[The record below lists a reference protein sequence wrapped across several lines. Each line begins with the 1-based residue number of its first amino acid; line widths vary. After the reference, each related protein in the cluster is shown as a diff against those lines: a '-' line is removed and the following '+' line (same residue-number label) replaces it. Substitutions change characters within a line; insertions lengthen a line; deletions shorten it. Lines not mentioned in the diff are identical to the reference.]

1 MLNKNMKTLIIIIST
16 LFLISC
22 TTALNTNQNTSDTDL
37 DKQSSVNKSNENNK
51 FENLQ
56 LLKAKESQLNTIYST
71 SLPSIVHIKVRQT
84 VPGFFQNQERTGE
97 GSGFI
102 WDTEGN
108 IVTNYHVVA
117 SASIVDVEFAD
128 GSQYPASVI
137 GLDPNS
143 DLAIIKVNPNG
154 KILTALNLGDSTNVK
169 VGNHTI
175 VIGSPFGQEFSMSS
189 GIVSAI
195 KRTVPSQNAMFSI
208 PNVIQTDAAINPG
221 NSGGPLMD
229 IEGNVIGIN
238 SQIISRSGGNQGI
251 GFAIPI
257 NSVKKIIPT
266 LIKGEKFEYPYIGIT
281 GMDLNTNLKKALEID
296 SEIKGVMIVDVVKG
310 SPADLGGLLGYTGT
324 VSDNDNSYPS
334 GGDILTAINSIPIK
348 SMSDLLTLLFSDYSP
363 GDSVTFTI
371 LRDSS
376 SFDLDITLI
385 SRPQ

>member
-1 MLNKNMKTLIIIIST
+1 MKTLIIIIST

-22 TTALNTNQNTSDTDL
+22 TTALNTNQNTSGTGL
-37 DKQSSVNKSNENNK
+37 DKQSSVNKSEENNK
-51 FENLQ
+51 FENLK
-56 LLKAKESQLNTIYST
+56 LLKAKEFQLNTIYST

-84 VPGFFQNQERTGE
+84 VPGFFQNQERTGQ

-128 GSQYPASVI
+128 GSQYSASVI

-154 KILTALNLGDSTNVK
+154 KILTPLNLGDSTNVK

-175 VIGSPFGQEFSMSS
+175 VIGSPFGQEFSMST

-229 IEGNVIGIN
+229 IDGNVIGIN

-334 GGDILTAINSIPIK
+334 GGDILTAINTIPIK

>member
-1 MLNKNMKTLIIIIST
+1 MKTLIIIIST

-22 TTALNTNQNTSDTDL
+22 TTALNTNQNTSGTGL
-37 DKQSSVNKSNENNK
+37 DKQSSVNKSEENNK
-51 FENLQ
+51 FENLK
-56 LLKAKESQLNTIYST
+56 LLKAKEFQLNTIYST

-84 VPGFFQNQERTGE
+84 VPGFFQNQERTGQ

-128 GSQYPASVI
+128 GSQYSASVI

-143 DLAIIKVNPNG
+143 DLAIIKVNPKG
-154 KILTALNLGDSTNVK
+154 KILTPLNLGDSTNVK

-195 KRTVPSQNAMFSI
+195 KRTVPSQNARFSI

-221 NSGGPLMD
+221 NSGGPLLD

-266 LIKGEKFEYPYIGIT
+266 LIKGERFEYPYIGIT

-334 GGDILTAINSIPIK
+334 GGDILTAINTIPIK

>member
-1 MLNKNMKTLIIIIST
+1 MKTLIAIIST
-16 LFLISC
+16 LLLIACSTGLNSNQDASSENIANQFL
-22 TTALNTNQNTSDTDL
+22 
-37 DKQSSVNKSNENNK
+37 VNNSEATIK
-51 FENLQ
+51 FDNLQ

-102 WDTEGN
+102 WDTEGH

-128 GSQYPASVI
+128 GDQYPASVI

-143 DLAIIKVNPNG
+143 DLAILKVNSNG
-154 KILTALNLGDSTNVK
+154 KILTPLNLGDSTNVK

-229 IEGNVIGIN
+229 IDGNVIGIN

-266 LIKGEKFEYPYIGIT
+266 LIRGEKFEYPYIGIT
-281 GMDLNTNLKKALEID
+281 GMDLNSNLKNALEID
-296 SEIKGVMIVDVVKG
+296 LNVNGVMVVDVVKG
-310 SPADLGGLLGYTGT
+310 SPADLGGLSGYTGT
-324 VSDNDNSYPS
+324 VSDNNNSYPS
-334 GGDILTAINSIPIK
+334 GGDILTAINTIPIK
-348 SMSDLLTLLFSDYSP
+348 SMGDLLTILFSDHSP
-363 GDSVTFTI
+363 GDSITFTI
-371 LRDSS
+371 LRDSNS
-376 SFDLDITLI
+376 LELDITLI
-385 SRPQ
+385 ARPQ

>member
-1 MLNKNMKTLIIIIST
+1 MLNKNMKTIIIIIST

-22 TTALNTNQNTSDTDL
+22 TTALNTNQNTLGTDL
-37 DKQSSVNKSNENNK
+37 DKQSSVNQSKENNK

-56 LLKAKESQLNTIYST
+56 LLKAKESQLNIIYAT

-84 VPGFFQNQERTGE
+84 VQGFFQNQERTGE

-102 WDTEGN
+102 WDREGN

-128 GSQYPASVI
+128 GSQYSASVI

-143 DLAIIKVNPNG
+143 DLAIIKVNSNG
-154 KILTALNLGDSTNVK
+154 KILTPLNLGDSTNVK

-281 GMDLNTNLKKALEID
+281 GMDLNTNLKKALEIA

-324 VSDNDNSYPS
+324 VSDNYNSYPS
-334 GGDILTAINSIPIK
+334 GGDILTAINTIPIK

-371 LRDSS
+371 LRDSGS
-376 SFDLDITLI
+376 LDLDITLI

>member
-1 MLNKNMKTLIIIIST
+1 MKTLIIIIST

-22 TTALNTNQNTSDTDL
+22 TTALNTNQNTSGTGL
-37 DKQSSVNKSNENNK
+37 DKQSSVNKSQENNK
-51 FENLQ
+51 FENLK
-56 LLKAKESQLNTIYST
+56 LLKAKEFQLNTIYST

-84 VPGFFQNQERTGE
+84 VPGFFQNQERTGQ

-128 GSQYPASVI
+128 GSQYSASVI

-154 KILTALNLGDSTNVK
+154 KILTPLNLGDSTNVK

-324 VSDNDNSYPS
+324 VSDNDNSYPF
-334 GGDILTAINSIPIK
+334 GGDILTAINTIPIK

-363 GDSVTFTI
+363 GDSVIFTI
-371 LRDSS
+371 LRDSI

>member
-1 MLNKNMKTLIIIIST
+1 MKTLIIIIST

-22 TTALNTNQNTSDTDL
+22 TTALNTNQNTSAIGL
-37 DKQSSVNKSNENNK
+37 DKQSSVNKSEENNK
-51 FENLQ
+51 FENLK
-56 LLKAKESQLNTIYST
+56 LLKAKEFQLNTIYST

-84 VPGFFQNQERTGE
+84 VPGFFQNQERTGQ

-128 GSQYPASVI
+128 GSQYSASVI

-143 DLAIIKVNPNG
+143 DLAIIKVNPKG
-154 KILTALNLGDSTNVK
+154 KILTPLNLGDSTNVK
-169 VGNHTI
+169 VGNYTI

-221 NSGGPLMD
+221 NSGGPLLD

-266 LIKGEKFEYPYIGIT
+266 LIKGERFEYPYIGIT

-334 GGDILTAINSIPIK
+334 GGDILTAINTIPIK

>member
-1 MLNKNMKTLIIIIST
+1 MKTLIIIIST

-22 TTALNTNQNTSDTDL
+22 TTALNTNENTSGTDL
-37 DKQSSVNKSNENNK
+37 DKQSSVNKSKENNE

-56 LLKAKESQLNTIYST
+56 LLKAKESQLNIIYST

-84 VPGFFQNQERTGE
+84 VQGFFQNQERTGE

-154 KILTALNLGDSTNVK
+154 KILTPLNLGNSTNVK

-195 KRTVPSQNAMFSI
+195 KRTVPSQNTMFSI

-221 NSGGPLMD
+221 NSGGPLLD

-310 SPADLGGLLGYTGT
+310 SPADLGGLSGYTGT
-324 VSDNDNSYPS
+324 VSDNVNSYPS
-334 GGDILTAINSIPIK
+334 GGDILTAINTIPIK
-348 SMSDLLTLLFSDYSP
+348 SLSDLLTLLFSDYSP
-363 GDSVTFTI
+363 GDSITFTI
-371 LRDSS
+371 LRDSNS
-376 SFDLDITLI
+376 LDLDITLI

>member
-1 MLNKNMKTLIIIIST
+1 MKTLIIIIST

-22 TTALNTNQNTSDTDL
+22 TTALNTNQNTSGTGL
-37 DKQSSVNKSNENNK
+37 DKQSSVNKSEENNK
-51 FENLQ
+51 FENLK
-56 LLKAKESQLNTIYST
+56 LLKAKEFQLNTIYST

-84 VPGFFQNQERTGE
+84 VPGFFQNQERTGQ

-117 SASIVDVEFAD
+117 NASIVDVEFAD
-128 GSQYPASVI
+128 GSQYSASVI

-154 KILTALNLGDSTNVK
+154 KILTPLNLGDSTNVK
-169 VGNHTI
+169 VGNYTI
-175 VIGSPFGQEFSMSS
+175 VIGSPFGQEFSMST

-229 IEGNVIGIN
+229 IDGNVIGIN

-334 GGDILTAINSIPIK
+334 GGDILTAINTIPIK

-363 GDSVTFTI
+363 GDSVIFTI
-371 LRDSS
+371 LRDSI

>member
-1 MLNKNMKTLIIIIST
+1 MKILISIIATSLLIACST
-16 LFLISC
+16 SLDSNSDTSTESINDKFLINVSE
-22 TTALNTNQNTSDTDL
+22 
-37 DKQSSVNKSNENNK
+37 ENNK
-51 FENLQ
+51 YNNLQ
-56 LLKAKESQLNTIYST
+56 LLKAKESQLNTIYVT

-84 VPGFFQNQERTGE
+84 IPGFFQNQERTGE

-102 WDTEGN
+102 WDDKGH

-117 SASIVDVEFAD
+117 TASIVDVEFAD
-128 GSQYPASVI
+128 GTQYPASVI

-143 DLAIIKVNPNG
+143 DLAILKVDSNDKTLIP
-154 KILTALNLGDSTNVK
+154 LNLGDSTNVK

-229 IEGNVIGIN
+229 IDGNVIGIN

-266 LIKGEKFEYPYIGIT
+266 LIRGEKFEYPYIGIT
-281 GMDLNTNLKKALEID
+281 GMDLNTNLKNALKID
-296 SEIKGVMIVDVVKG
+296 LNVNGVMVVDVVKG

-324 VSDNDNSYPS
+324 VSDNNNSYPS
-334 GGDILTAINSIPIK
+334 GGDILTAINTMPIK
-348 SMSDLLTLLFSDYSP
+348 SMGDLLTILFSDHSP

-371 LRDSS
+371 LRDSNQL
-376 SFDLDITLI
+376 DLDITLI
-385 SRPQ
+385 ARPQ

>member
-1 MLNKNMKTLIIIIST
+1 MLNKNMKTIIIIIST

-22 TTALNTNQNTSDTDL
+22 TTALNTNQNTSGTDL

-143 DLAIIKVNPNG
+143 DLAIIKVNSNG
-154 KILTALNLGDSTNVK
+154 KILTPLNLGDSTNVK

-221 NSGGPLMD
+221 NSGGPLLD

-281 GMDLNTNLKKALEID
+281 GMDLNPNLKKALAID
-296 SEIKGVMIVDVVKG
+296 SNIKGVMIVDVVKG
-310 SPADLGGLLGYTGT
+310 SPADLGGLSGYTGT
-324 VSDNDNSYPS
+324 VSDNVNSYPS
-334 GGDILTAINSIPIK
+334 GGDILTAINTIPIK

-363 GDSVTFTI
+363 GDSITFTI
-371 LRDSS
+371 LRDSDS
-376 SFDLDITLI
+376 LDLDITLI

>member
-1 MLNKNMKTLIIIIST
+1 MKTLIIIIST

-22 TTALNTNQNTSDTDL
+22 TTALNTNQNTSGTDL
-37 DKQSSVNKSNENNK
+37 DKQSSVNKSKENNK

-56 LLKAKESQLNTIYST
+56 LLKAKESQLNIIYST

-84 VPGFFQNQERTGE
+84 VQGFFQNQEQTGE

-143 DLAIIKVNPNG
+143 DLAIIKVNSNG
-154 KILTALNLGDSTNVK
+154 KILTPLNLGDSTNVK

-195 KRTVPSQNAMFSI
+195 KRTVPSQNTLFSI

-221 NSGGPLMD
+221 NSGGPLLD

-281 GMDLNTNLKKALEID
+281 GMDLNPNLKKALAID
-296 SEIKGVMIVDVVKG
+296 SNIKGVMIVDVVKG
-310 SPADLGGLLGYTGT
+310 SPADLGGLSGYTGT
-324 VSDNDNSYPS
+324 VSDNVNSYPS
-334 GGDILTAINSIPIK
+334 GGDILTAINTIPIK
-348 SMSDLLTLLFSDYSP
+348 SMSDLLSLLFSDYSP
-363 GDSVTFTI
+363 GDSITFTI
-371 LRDSS
+371 LRDSDS
-376 SFDLDITLI
+376 LDLDITLI

>member
-1 MLNKNMKTLIIIIST
+1 MKTLIIIIST

-22 TTALNTNQNTSDTDL
+22 TTALNTNQNTSGTDL
-37 DKQSSVNKSNENNK
+37 DKQSSINKSKENNK

-56 LLKAKESQLNTIYST
+56 LLKAKESQLNIIYST

-84 VPGFFQNQERTGE
+84 VQGFFQNQEQTGE

-143 DLAIIKVNPNG
+143 DLAIIKVNSNG
-154 KILTALNLGDSTNVK
+154 KILTPLNLGDSTNVK

-195 KRTVPSQNAMFSI
+195 KRTVPSQNTLFSI

-221 NSGGPLMD
+221 NSGGPLLD

-281 GMDLNTNLKKALEID
+281 GMDLNPNLKKALAID
-296 SEIKGVMIVDVVKG
+296 SNIKGVMIVDVVKG
-310 SPADLGGLLGYTGT
+310 SPADLGGLSGYTGT
-324 VSDNDNSYPS
+324 VSDNVNSYPS
-334 GGDILTAINSIPIK
+334 GGDILTAINTIPIK
-348 SMSDLLTLLFSDYSP
+348 SMSDLLSLLFSDYSP
-363 GDSVTFTI
+363 GDSITFTI
-371 LRDSS
+371 LRDSDS
-376 SFDLDITLI
+376 LDLDITLI

>member
-1 MLNKNMKTLIIIIST
+1 MKTLIIIIST

-22 TTALNTNQNTSDTDL
+22 TTALNTNQNTSGTNL
-37 DKQSSVNKSNENNK
+37 DKQSSVNKSKENNK

-56 LLKAKESQLNTIYST
+56 LLKAKESQLNIIYST
-71 SLPSIVHIKVRQT
+71 SLPSIVHIKARQT
-84 VPGFFQNQERTGE
+84 VQGFFQNQERTGE

-143 DLAIIKVNPNG
+143 DLAIIKVNSNG
-154 KILTALNLGDSTNVK
+154 KILTPLNLGDSTNVK

-195 KRTVPSQNAMFSI
+195 KRTVPSQNTLFSI

-221 NSGGPLMD
+221 NSGGPLLD

-281 GMDLNTNLKKALEID
+281 GMDLNPNLKKALAID
-296 SEIKGVMIVDVVKG
+296 SNIKGVMIVDVVKG
-310 SPADLGGLLGYTGT
+310 SPADLGGLSGYTGT
-324 VSDNDNSYPS
+324 VSDNVNSYPS
-334 GGDILTAINSIPIK
+334 GGDILTAINTIPIK
-348 SMSDLLTLLFSDYSP
+348 SMSDLLSLLFSDYSP
-363 GDSVTFTI
+363 GDSITFTI

-376 SFDLDITLI
+376 SLDLDITLI

>member
-1 MLNKNMKTLIIIIST
+1 MKTLIIIIST

-22 TTALNTNQNTSDTDL
+22 TTALNTNQNTSGTGL
-37 DKQSSVNKSNENNK
+37 DKQSSVNKSEENNK
-51 FENLQ
+51 FENLK
-56 LLKAKESQLNTIYST
+56 LLKAKEFQLNTIYST

-84 VPGFFQNQERTGE
+84 VPGFFQNQERTGQ

-128 GSQYPASVI
+128 GSQYSASVI

-154 KILTALNLGDSTNVK
+154 KILTPLNLGDSTNVK

-175 VIGSPFGQEFSMSS
+175 VIGSPFGQEFSMST

-229 IEGNVIGIN
+229 IDGNVIGIN

-334 GGDILTAINSIPIK
+334 GGDILTAINTIPIK

-363 GDSVTFTI
+363 GDSVIFTI
-371 LRDSS
+371 LRDSI

>member
-1 MLNKNMKTLIIIIST
+1 MKTLIIIIST

-22 TTALNTNQNTSDTDL
+22 TTALNTNQNTSGTDL
-37 DKQSSVNKSNENNK
+37 DKQSSINKSKENNK

-56 LLKAKESQLNTIYST
+56 LLKAKESQLNIIYST

-84 VPGFFQNQERTGE
+84 VQGFFQNQERSGE

-137 GLDPNS
+137 GLDPHS
-143 DLAIIKVNPNG
+143 DLAIIKVNSNG
-154 KILTALNLGDSTNVK
+154 KILTPLNLGDSTNVK

-195 KRTVPSQNAMFSI
+195 KRTVPSQNTMFSI

-221 NSGGPLMD
+221 NSGGPLLD

-281 GMDLNTNLKKALEID
+281 TMDLNSNYKKALAID
-296 SEIKGVMIVDVVKG
+296 SNIKGVMIVEVVEG
-310 SPADLGGLLGYTGT
+310 SPADLGGLSGYTGT
-324 VSDNDNSYPS
+324 VSDNDISYPS
-334 GGDILTAINSIPIK
+334 GGDILTAINTIPIK

-363 GDSVTFTI
+363 GDSITFTI
-371 LRDSS
+371 LRDSTS
-376 SFDLDITLI
+376 LDLDITLI

>member
-1 MLNKNMKTLIIIIST
+1 MLNKNMKTIIIIIST

-22 TTALNTNQNTSDTDL
+22 TTALNTNQNTLGTDL
-37 DKQSSVNKSNENNK
+37 DKQSSVNKSKENNK

-56 LLKAKESQLNTIYST
+56 LLKAKESQLNIIYST

-84 VPGFFQNQERTGE
+84 VQGFFQNQERTGE

-143 DLAIIKVNPNG
+143 DLAIIKVNSNG
-154 KILTALNLGDSTNVK
+154 KILTPLNLGDSTNVK

-195 KRTVPSQNAMFSI
+195 KRTVPSQNTLFSI

-221 NSGGPLMD
+221 NSGGPLLD

-281 GMDLNTNLKKALEID
+281 GMDLTPNLKKALAID
-296 SEIKGVMIVDVVKG
+296 SNIKGVMIVDVVKG
-310 SPADLGGLLGYTGT
+310 SPADLGGLSGYTGT
-324 VSDNDNSYPS
+324 VSDNVNSYPS
-334 GGDILTAINSIPIK
+334 GGDILTAINTIPIN
-348 SMSDLLTLLFSDYSP
+348 SMSDLLSLLFSDYSP
-363 GDSVTFTI
+363 GDSITFTI

-376 SFDLDITLI
+376 SLDLDITLI
-385 SRPQ
+385 SSPQ

>member
-1 MLNKNMKTLIIIIST
+1 MKTLIIIIST

-22 TTALNTNQNTSDTDL
+22 TTALNTNQNTSGTDL
-37 DKQSSVNKSNENNK
+37 DKQSSVNKNKENNK

-56 LLKAKESQLNTIYST
+56 LLKAKESQLNIIYST

-84 VPGFFQNQERTGE
+84 VQGFFQNQERTGE

-143 DLAIIKVNPNG
+143 DLAIIKVNSNG
-154 KILTALNLGDSTNVK
+154 KILTPLNLGDSTNVK

-195 KRTVPSQNAMFSI
+195 KRTVPSQNTLFSI

-221 NSGGPLMD
+221 NSGGPLLD

-281 GMDLNTNLKKALEID
+281 GMDLNPNLKKALAID
-296 SEIKGVMIVDVVKG
+296 SNIKGVMIVDVVKG
-310 SPADLGGLLGYTGT
+310 SPADLGGLSGYTGT
-324 VSDNDNSYPS
+324 VSDNVNSYPS
-334 GGDILTAINSIPIK
+334 GGDILTAINTIPIK
-348 SMSDLLTLLFSDYSP
+348 SMSDLLSLLFSDYSP
-363 GDSVTFTI
+363 GDSITFTI
-371 LRDSS
+371 LRDSDS
-376 SFDLDITLI
+376 LDLDITLI

>member
-1 MLNKNMKTLIIIIST
+1 MKILISIIATSLLIACST
-16 LFLISC
+16 SLDSNSDTSTESINDKFLINVSE
-22 TTALNTNQNTSDTDL
+22 
-37 DKQSSVNKSNENNK
+37 ENNK
-51 FENLQ
+51 YNNLQ
-56 LLKAKESQLNTIYST
+56 LLKAKESQLNTIYVT

-84 VPGFFQNQERTGE
+84 IPGFFQNQERTGE

-102 WDTEGN
+102 WDDKGH

-117 SASIVDVEFAD
+117 TASIVDVEFAD
-128 GSQYPASVI
+128 GTQYPASVI

-143 DLAIIKVNPNG
+143 DLAILKVDSNG
-154 KILTALNLGDSTNVK
+154 KTLIPLNLGDSTNVK

-229 IEGNVIGIN
+229 IDGNVIGIN

-266 LIKGEKFEYPYIGIT
+266 LIRGEKFEYPYIGIT
-281 GMDLNTNLKKALEID
+281 GMDLNTNLKNALKID
-296 SEIKGVMIVDVVKG
+296 LNVNGVMVVDVVKG

-324 VSDNDNSYPS
+324 VSDNNNSYPS
-334 GGDILTAINSIPIK
+334 GGDILTAINTMPIK
-348 SMSDLLTLLFSDYSP
+348 SMGDLLTILFSNHSP

-371 LRDSS
+371 LRDSNQL
-376 SFDLDITLI
+376 DLDITLI
-385 SRPQ
+385 ARPQ

>member
-1 MLNKNMKTLIIIIST
+1 MKTLIIIIST

-22 TTALNTNQNTSDTDL
+22 TTALNTNQNTSGTGL
-37 DKQSSVNKSNENNK
+37 DKQSSVNKSEENNK
-51 FENLQ
+51 FENLK
-56 LLKAKESQLNTIYST
+56 LLKAKEFQLNTIYST

-84 VPGFFQNQERTGE
+84 VPGFFQNQERTGQ

-117 SASIVDVEFAD
+117 NASIVDVEFAD
-128 GSQYPASVI
+128 GSQYSASVI

-143 DLAIIKVNPNG
+143 DLAIIKVNPKG
-154 KILTALNLGDSTNVK
+154 KILTPLNLGDSTNVK

-195 KRTVPSQNAMFSI
+195 KRTVPSQNARFSI

-221 NSGGPLMD
+221 NSGGPLLD

-266 LIKGEKFEYPYIGIT
+266 LIKGERFEYPYIGIT

-334 GGDILTAINSIPIK
+334 GGDILTAINTIPIK

>member
-1 MLNKNMKTLIIIIST
+1 MKILISIIATSLLIACST
-16 LFLISC
+16 SLDSNSDTSTESINDKFLINVSE
-22 TTALNTNQNTSDTDL
+22 
-37 DKQSSVNKSNENNK
+37 ENNK
-51 FENLQ
+51 YNNLQ
-56 LLKAKESQLNTIYST
+56 LLKAKESQLNTIYVT

-84 VPGFFQNQERTGE
+84 IPGFFQNQERTGE

-102 WDTEGN
+102 WDDKGH

-117 SASIVDVEFAD
+117 TASIVDVEFAD
-128 GSQYPASVI
+128 GTQYTASVI

-143 DLAIIKVNPNG
+143 DLAILKVDSNG
-154 KILTALNLGDSTNVK
+154 KTLIPLNLGDSTNVK

-229 IEGNVIGIN
+229 IDGNVIGIN

-266 LIKGEKFEYPYIGIT
+266 LIRGEKFEYPYIGIT
-281 GMDLNTNLKKALEID
+281 GMDLNTNLKNALKID
-296 SEIKGVMIVDVVKG
+296 LNVNGVMVVDVVKG

-324 VSDNDNSYPS
+324 VSDNNNSYPS
-334 GGDILTAINSIPIK
+334 GGDILTAINTMPIK
-348 SMSDLLTLLFSDYSP
+348 SMGDLLTILFSDHSP

-371 LRDSS
+371 LRNSNQL
-376 SFDLDITLI
+376 DLNITLI
-385 SRPQ
+385 ARPQ

>member
-1 MLNKNMKTLIIIIST
+1 MKTLIIIIST

-22 TTALNTNQNTSDTDL
+22 TTALNTNQNTSGTDL
-37 DKQSSVNKSNENNK
+37 DKQSSVNKSKENNK

-143 DLAIIKVNPNG
+143 DLAIIKVNSNG
-154 KILTALNLGDSTNVK
+154 KILTPLNLGDSTNVK

-195 KRTVPSQNAMFSI
+195 KRTVPSQNTMFSI

>member
-1 MLNKNMKTLIIIIST
+1 MKTLIIIIST

-22 TTALNTNQNTSDTDL
+22 TTALNTNQNTSGTGL
-37 DKQSSVNKSNENNK
+37 DKQSSVNKSEENNK
-51 FENLQ
+51 FENLK
-56 LLKAKESQLNTIYST
+56 LLKAKEFQLNKIYST

-84 VPGFFQNQERTGE
+84 VPGFFQNQERTGQ

-117 SASIVDVEFAD
+117 NASIVDVEFAD
-128 GSQYPASVI
+128 GSQYSASVI

-154 KILTALNLGDSTNVK
+154 KILTPLNLGDSTNVK
-169 VGNHTI
+169 VGNYTI
-175 VIGSPFGQEFSMSS
+175 VIGSPFGQEFSMST

-229 IEGNVIGIN
+229 IDGNVIGIN

-334 GGDILTAINSIPIK
+334 GGDILTAINTIPIK

-363 GDSVTFTI
+363 GDSVIFTI
-371 LRDSS
+371 LRDSI

>member
-1 MLNKNMKTLIIIIST
+1 MKTLIIIIST

-22 TTALNTNQNTSDTDL
+22 TTALNTNQNTLGTDL
-37 DKQSSVNKSNENNK
+37 DKQSSVNQSKENNK

-56 LLKAKESQLNTIYST
+56 LLKAKESQLNIIYST

-84 VPGFFQNQERTGE
+84 VQGFFQNQERTGE

-143 DLAIIKVNPNG
+143 DLAIIKVNSNG
-154 KILTALNLGDSTNVK
+154 KILTPLNLGDSTNVK

-195 KRTVPSQNAMFSI
+195 KRTVPSQNTLFSI

-221 NSGGPLMD
+221 NSGGPLLD

-266 LIKGEKFEYPYIGIT
+266 LIRGEKFEYPYIGIT
-281 GMDLNTNLKKALEID
+281 TMDLNSNYKKALAID
-296 SEIKGVMIVDVVKG
+296 SNIIGVMIVEVVEG
-310 SPADLGGLLGYTGT
+310 SPADLGGLSGYTGT
-324 VSDNDNSYPS
+324 VSDNVNSYPS
-334 GGDILTAINSIPIK
+334 GGDILTAINTIPIK
-348 SMSDLLTLLFSDYSP
+348 SMSDLLSLLFSDYSP
-363 GDSVTFTI
+363 GDSITFTI

-376 SFDLDITLI
+376 SLDLDITLI

>member
-1 MLNKNMKTLIIIIST
+1 MKTLIIIIST

-22 TTALNTNQNTSDTDL
+22 TTALNTNQNTLGTDL
-37 DKQSSVNKSNENNK
+37 DKQSSVNQSKENNK

-84 VPGFFQNQERTGE
+84 VPGFFPNQERTGE

-128 GSQYPASVI
+128 GSQYPAAVI

-143 DLAIIKVNPNG
+143 DLAIIKVNSNG
-154 KILTALNLGDSTNVK
+154 KILTPLNLGDSTNVK

-195 KRTVPSQNAMFSI
+195 KRTVPSQNTLFSI

-221 NSGGPLMD
+221 NSGGPLLD

-281 GMDLNTNLKKALEID
+281 GMDLNPNLKKALAID
-296 SEIKGVMIVDVVKG
+296 SNIKGVMIVDVVKG
-310 SPADLGGLLGYTGT
+310 SPADLGGLSGYTGT
-324 VSDNDNSYPS
+324 VSDNVNSYPS
-334 GGDILTAINSIPIK
+334 GGDILTAINTIPIK
-348 SMSDLLTLLFSDYSP
+348 SMSDLLSLLFSDYSP
-363 GDSVTFTI
+363 GDSITFTI

-376 SFDLDITLI
+376 SLDLDITLI

>member
-1 MLNKNMKTLIIIIST
+1 MKTLIIIIST

-22 TTALNTNQNTSDTDL
+22 TTALNTNQNTSGTDL
-37 DKQSSVNKSNENNK
+37 DKQSSINKSKENNK

-56 LLKAKESQLNTIYST
+56 LLKAKESQLNIIYST

-84 VPGFFQNQERTGE
+84 VQGFFQNQERTGE

-143 DLAIIKVNPNG
+143 DLAIIKVNSNG
-154 KILTALNLGDSTNVK
+154 KILTPLNLGDSTNVK

-195 KRTVPSQNAMFSI
+195 KRTVPSQNTLFSI

-221 NSGGPLMD
+221 NSGGPLLD

-281 GMDLNTNLKKALEID
+281 GMDLNPNLKKALAID
-296 SEIKGVMIVDVVKG
+296 SNIKGVMIVDVVKG
-310 SPADLGGLLGYTGT
+310 SPADLGVLLGYTGT
-324 VSDNDNSYPS
+324 VSDNYNSYPS
-334 GGDILTAINSIPIK
+334 GGDILTAINTIPIK

-371 LRDSS
+371 LRDSGS
-376 SFDLDITLI
+376 LDLDITLI

>member
-1 MLNKNMKTLIIIIST
+1 MKTLIIIIST

-22 TTALNTNQNTSDTDL
+22 TTALNTNQNTSGTGL
-37 DKQSSVNKSNENNK
+37 DKQSSVNKSEENNK
-51 FENLQ
+51 FENLK
-56 LLKAKESQLNTIYST
+56 LLKAKEFQLNTIYST

-84 VPGFFQNQERTGE
+84 VPGFFQNQERTGQ

-128 GSQYPASVI
+128 GSQYSASVI

-154 KILTALNLGDSTNVK
+154 KILTPLNLGDSTNVK

-195 KRTVPSQNAMFSI
+195 KRTVPSQNARFFI

-229 IEGNVIGIN
+229 IDGNVIGIN

-334 GGDILTAINSIPIK
+334 GGDILTAINTIPIK

-363 GDSVTFTI
+363 GDSVIFTI
-371 LRDSS
+371 LRDSI

>member
-1 MLNKNMKTLIIIIST
+1 MKTLIIIIST

-22 TTALNTNQNTSDTDL
+22 TTALNTNQNTSGTDL
-37 DKQSSVNKSNENNK
+37 DKQSSVNKSKENNK

-56 LLKAKESQLNTIYST
+56 LLKAKESQLNIIYST

-84 VPGFFQNQERTGE
+84 VQGFFQNQERTGE

-143 DLAIIKVNPNG
+143 DLAIIKVNSNG
-154 KILTALNLGDSTNVK
+154 KILTPLNLGDSTNVK

-195 KRTVPSQNAMFSI
+195 KRTVPSQNTLFSI

-221 NSGGPLMD
+221 NSGGPLLD
-229 IEGNVIGIN
+229 IDGNVIGIN
-238 SQIISRSGGNQGI
+238 SQIISKSGGNQGI

-281 GMDLNTNLKKALEID
+281 GMDLNPNLKKALAID
-296 SEIKGVMIVDVVKG
+296 SNIKGVMIVDVVKG
-310 SPADLGGLLGYTGT
+310 SPADLGGLSGYTGT
-324 VSDNDNSYPS
+324 VSDNVNSYPS
-334 GGDILTAINSIPIK
+334 GGDILTAINTIPIK
-348 SMSDLLTLLFSDYSP
+348 SMSDLLSLLFSDYSP
-363 GDSVTFTI
+363 GDSITFTI

-376 SFDLDITLI
+376 SLDLDITLI

>member
-1 MLNKNMKTLIIIIST
+1 MKTLIIIIST

-22 TTALNTNQNTSDTDL
+22 TTALNTNQNTSGTGL
-37 DKQSSVNKSNENNK
+37 DKQSSVNKSEENNK
-51 FENLQ
+51 FENLK
-56 LLKAKESQLNTIYST
+56 LLKAKEFQLNTIYTT

-84 VPGFFQNQERTGE
+84 VPGFFQNQERTGQ

-128 GSQYPASVI
+128 GSQYSASVI

-143 DLAIIKVNPNG
+143 DLAIIKVNPKG
-154 KILTALNLGDSTNVK
+154 KILTPLNLGDSTNVK

-175 VIGSPFGQEFSMSS
+175 VIGSPFGQEFSMST

-229 IEGNVIGIN
+229 IDGNVIGIN
-238 SQIISRSGGNQGI
+238 SLIISRSGGNQGI

-334 GGDILTAINSIPIK
+334 GGDILTAINTIPIK

-363 GDSVTFTI
+363 GDSVIFTI
-371 LRDSS
+371 LRDSI

>member
-1 MLNKNMKTLIIIIST
+1 MKILISIIATSLLIACST
-16 LFLISC
+16 SLDSNSDTSTESINDKFLINVSE
-22 TTALNTNQNTSDTDL
+22 
-37 DKQSSVNKSNENNK
+37 ENNK
-51 FENLQ
+51 YNNLQ
-56 LLKAKESQLNTIYST
+56 LLKAKESQLNTIYVT

-84 VPGFFQNQERTGE
+84 IPGFFQNQERTGE

-102 WDTEGN
+102 WDDKGH

-117 SASIVDVEFAD
+117 TASIVDVEFAD
-128 GSQYPASVI
+128 GTQYPASVI

-143 DLAIIKVNPNG
+143 DLAILKVDSNG
-154 KILTALNLGDSTNVK
+154 KALIPLNLGDSTNVK

-229 IEGNVIGIN
+229 IDGNVIGIN

-266 LIKGEKFEYPYIGIT
+266 LIRGEKFEYPYIGIT
-281 GMDLNTNLKKALEID
+281 GMDLNTNLKNALKID
-296 SEIKGVMIVDVVKG
+296 LNVNGVMVVDVVKG

-324 VSDNDNSYPS
+324 VSDNNNSYPS
-334 GGDILTAINSIPIK
+334 GGDILTAINTMPIK
-348 SMSDLLTLLFSDYSP
+348 SMGDLLTILFSDHSP

-371 LRDSS
+371 LRDSNQL
-376 SFDLDITLI
+376 DLDITLI
-385 SRPQ
+385 ARPQ

>member
-1 MLNKNMKTLIIIIST
+1 MKILISIIATSLLIACST
-16 LFLISC
+16 SLDSNSDTSTESINDKFLINVSE
-22 TTALNTNQNTSDTDL
+22 
-37 DKQSSVNKSNENNK
+37 ENNK
-51 FENLQ
+51 YNNLQ
-56 LLKAKESQLNTIYST
+56 LLKAKESQLNTIYVT

-84 VPGFFQNQERTGE
+84 IPGFFQNQERTGE

-102 WDTEGN
+102 WDTKGH

-117 SASIVDVEFAD
+117 TASIVDVEFAD
-128 GSQYPASVI
+128 GTQYPASVI

-143 DLAIIKVNPNG
+143 DLAILKVDSNG
-154 KILTALNLGDSTNVK
+154 KTLIPLNLGDSTNVK

-229 IEGNVIGIN
+229 IDGNVIGIN

-266 LIKGEKFEYPYIGIT
+266 LIRGEKFEYPYIGIT
-281 GMDLNTNLKKALEID
+281 GMDLNTNLKNALKID
-296 SEIKGVMIVDVVKG
+296 LNVNGVMVVDVVKG

-324 VSDNDNSYPS
+324 VSDNNNSYPS
-334 GGDILTAINSIPIK
+334 GGDILTAINTMPIK
-348 SMSDLLTLLFSDYSP
+348 SMGDLLTILFSDHSP

-371 LRDSS
+371 LRDSNQL
-376 SFDLDITLI
+376 DLDITLI
-385 SRPQ
+385 ARPQ

>member
-1 MLNKNMKTLIIIIST
+1 MLNKNMKTIIIIIST

-22 TTALNTNQNTSDTDL
+22 TTALNTNQNTLGTDL
-37 DKQSSVNKSNENNK
+37 DKQSSVNQSKENNK

-143 DLAIIKVNPNG
+143 DLAIIKVNSNG
-154 KILTALNLGDSTNVK
+154 KILTPLNLGDSTNVK

-195 KRTVPSQNAMFSI
+195 KRTVPSQNTMFSI

-221 NSGGPLMD
+221 NSGGPLLD

-281 GMDLNTNLKKALEID
+281 GMDLNPNLKKALAID
-296 SEIKGVMIVDVVKG
+296 SNIKGVMIVDVVKG
-310 SPADLGGLLGYTGT
+310 SPADLGGLSGYTGT
-324 VSDNDNSYPS
+324 VSDNVNSYPS
-334 GGDILTAINSIPIK
+334 GGDILTAINTIPIK

-363 GDSVTFTI
+363 GDSITFTI

-376 SFDLDITLI
+376 SLDLDITLI

>member
-1 MLNKNMKTLIIIIST
+1 MKTLIIIIST

-22 TTALNTNQNTSDTDL
+22 TTALNTNQNTSGTGL
-37 DKQSSVNKSNENNK
+37 DKQSSVNKSEENNK
-51 FENLQ
+51 FENLK
-56 LLKAKESQLNTIYST
+56 LLKAKEFQLNTIYST

-84 VPGFFQNQERTGE
+84 VPGFFQNQERTGQ

-128 GSQYPASVI
+128 GSQYSASVI

-143 DLAIIKVNPNG
+143 DLAIIKVNPKG
-154 KILTALNLGDSTNVK
+154 KILTPLNLGDSTNVK

-195 KRTVPSQNAMFSI
+195 KRTVPSQNARFSI

-221 NSGGPLMD
+221 NSGGPLLD

-324 VSDNDNSYPS
+324 VSDNNNSYPS
-334 GGDILTAINSIPIK
+334 GGDILTAINTIPIK

>member
-1 MLNKNMKTLIIIIST
+1 MKILISIIATSLLIACST
-16 LFLISC
+16 SLDSNSDTSTESINDKFLINVSE
-22 TTALNTNQNTSDTDL
+22 
-37 DKQSSVNKSNENNK
+37 ENNK
-51 FENLQ
+51 YNNLQ
-56 LLKAKESQLNTIYST
+56 LLKAKESQLNTIYVT

-84 VPGFFQNQERTGE
+84 IPGFFQNQERTGE

-102 WDTEGN
+102 WDDKGH

-117 SASIVDVEFAD
+117 TASIVDVEFAD
-128 GSQYPASVI
+128 GTQYPASVI

-143 DLAIIKVNPNG
+143 DLAILKVDSNG
-154 KILTALNLGDSTNVK
+154 KTLIPLNLGDSTNVK

-229 IEGNVIGIN
+229 IDGNVIGIN

-266 LIKGEKFEYPYIGIT
+266 LIRGEKFEYPYIGIT
-281 GMDLNTNLKKALEID
+281 GMDLNTNLKNALKID
-296 SEIKGVMIVDVVKG
+296 LNVNGVMVVDVVKG

-324 VSDNDNSYPS
+324 VSDNNNSYPS
-334 GGDILTAINSIPIK
+334 GGDILTAINTIPIK
-348 SMSDLLTLLFSDYSP
+348 SMGDLLTILFSDHSP

-371 LRDSS
+371 LRDSNQL
-376 SFDLDITLI
+376 DLDITLI
-385 SRPQ
+385 ARPQ

>member
-1 MLNKNMKTLIIIIST
+1 MKTLIIIIST
-16 LFLISC
+16 LLLISC
-22 TTALNTNQNTSDTDL
+22 TTALNTQQNTLGAGL
-37 DKQSSVNKSNENNK
+37 DEQFSVNKSKENNK
-51 FENLQ
+51 LDNLQ

-84 VPGFFQNQERTGE
+84 VPGLFQNLEQTGQ
-97 GSGFI
+97 GSGFV
-102 WDTEGN
+102 WDTEGH

-117 SASIVDVEFAD
+117 NASIVDVEFSD

-143 DLAIIKVNPNG
+143 DLAIIKVNSNG
-154 KILTALNLGDSTNVK
+154 KILTPLNLGDSTNVK

-229 IEGNVIGIN
+229 INGNVIGIN

-281 GMDLNTNLKKALEID
+281 GMDLHTNLKKALEID

-324 VSDNDNSYPS
+324 VSGNDNSYPS
-334 GGDILTAINSIPIK
+334 GGDILTAINTIPIK
-348 SMSDLLTLLFSDYSP
+348 SMSDLLSLLFSDYSP

-371 LRDSS
+371 LRDSNS
-376 SFDLDITLI
+376 IDLDITLI

>member
-1 MLNKNMKTLIIIIST
+1 MKILISIIATSLLIACST
-16 LFLISC
+16 SLDSNSDTSTESINDKFLINVSE
-22 TTALNTNQNTSDTDL
+22 
-37 DKQSSVNKSNENNK
+37 ENNK
-51 FENLQ
+51 YNNLQ
-56 LLKAKESQLNTIYST
+56 LLKAKESQLNTIYVT

-84 VPGFFQNQERTGE
+84 IPGFFQNQERTGE

-102 WDTEGN
+102 WDDKGH

-117 SASIVDVEFAD
+117 TASIVDVEFAD
-128 GSQYPASVI
+128 GTQYPASVI

-143 DLAIIKVNPNG
+143 DLAILKVDSNG
-154 KILTALNLGDSTNVK
+154 KTLIPLNLGDSTNVK

-229 IEGNVIGIN
+229 IDGNVIGIN

-266 LIKGEKFEYPYIGIT
+266 LIRGEKFEYPYIGIT
-281 GMDLNTNLKKALEID
+281 GMDLNTNLKNALKID
-296 SEIKGVMIVDVVKG
+296 LNVNGVMVVDVVKG

-324 VSDNDNSYPS
+324 VSDNNNSYPS
-334 GGDILTAINSIPIK
+334 GGDILTAINTMPIK
-348 SMSDLLTLLFSDYSP
+348 SMGDLLTILFSDHSP

-371 LRDSS
+371 LRDSNQL
-376 SFDLDITLI
+376 DLDITLI
-385 SRPQ
+385 ARPQ

>member
-1 MLNKNMKTLIIIIST
+1 MKTLIIIIST

-143 DLAIIKVNPNG
+143 DLAIIKVNSNG
-154 KILTALNLGDSTNVK
+154 KILTPLNLGDSTNVK

-195 KRTVPSQNAMFSI
+195 KRTVPSQNTRFSI

>member
-1 MLNKNMKTLIIIIST
+1 MKTLIIIIST

-22 TTALNTNQNTSDTDL
+22 TTALNTNQNTSAIGL
-37 DKQSSVNKSNENNK
+37 DKQSSVNKSEENNK
-51 FENLQ
+51 FENLK
-56 LLKAKESQLNTIYST
+56 LLKAKEFQLNTIYST
-71 SLPSIVHIKVRQT
+71 SLPSIIHIKVRQT
-84 VPGFFQNQERTGE
+84 VPGFFQNQERTGQ

-128 GSQYPASVI
+128 GSQYSASVI

-143 DLAIIKVNPNG
+143 DLAIIKVNPKG
-154 KILTALNLGDSTNVK
+154 KILTPLNLGDSTNVK

-195 KRTVPSQNAMFSI
+195 KRTVPSQNARFSI

-221 NSGGPLMD
+221 NSGGPLLD

-324 VSDNDNSYPS
+324 VSDNDNSYPF
-334 GGDILTAINSIPIK
+334 GGDILTAINTIPIK

-363 GDSVTFTI
+363 GDSVIFTI
-371 LRDSS
+371 LRDSI

>member
-1 MLNKNMKTLIIIIST
+1 MKILISIIATSLLIACST
-16 LFLISC
+16 SLDSNSDTSTESINDKFLINVSE
-22 TTALNTNQNTSDTDL
+22 
-37 DKQSSVNKSNENNK
+37 ENNK
-51 FENLQ
+51 YNNIQ
-56 LLKAKESQLNTIYST
+56 LLKAKESQLNTIYVT

-84 VPGFFQNQERTGE
+84 IPGFFQNQERTGE

-102 WDTEGN
+102 WDDKGH

-117 SASIVDVEFAD
+117 TASIVDVEFAD
-128 GSQYPASVI
+128 GTQYPASVI

-143 DLAIIKVNPNG
+143 DLAILKVDSNG
-154 KILTALNLGDSTNVK
+154 KTLIPLNLGDSTNVK

-229 IEGNVIGIN
+229 IDGNVIGIN

-266 LIKGEKFEYPYIGIT
+266 LIRGEKFEYPYIGIT
-281 GMDLNTNLKKALEID
+281 GMDLNTNLKNALKID
-296 SEIKGVMIVDVVKG
+296 LNVNGVMVVDVVKG

-324 VSDNDNSYPS
+324 VSDNNNSYPS
-334 GGDILTAINSIPIK
+334 GGDILTAINTMPIK
-348 SMSDLLTLLFSDYSP
+348 SMGDLLTILFSNHSP

-371 LRDSS
+371 LRDSNQL
-376 SFDLDITLI
+376 DLDITLI
-385 SRPQ
+385 ARPQ

>member
-1 MLNKNMKTLIIIIST
+1 MKTLIIIIST

-22 TTALNTNQNTSDTDL
+22 TTALNTNQNTSGTNL
-37 DKQSSVNKSNENNK
+37 DKQSSVNKSKENNK

-56 LLKAKESQLNTIYST
+56 LLKAKESQLNIIYST

-84 VPGFFQNQERTGE
+84 VQGFFQNQERTGE

-143 DLAIIKVNPNG
+143 DLAIIKVNSNG
-154 KILTALNLGDSTNVK
+154 KILTPLNLGDSTNVK

-195 KRTVPSQNAMFSI
+195 KRTVPSQNTLFSI

-221 NSGGPLMD
+221 NSGGPLLD

-281 GMDLNTNLKKALEID
+281 GMDLNPNLKKALAID
-296 SEIKGVMIVDVVKG
+296 SNIKGVMIVDVVKG
-310 SPADLGGLLGYTGT
+310 SPADLGGLSGYTGT
-324 VSDNDNSYPS
+324 VSDNVNSYPS
-334 GGDILTAINSIPIK
+334 GGDILTAINTIPIK

-363 GDSVTFTI
+363 GDSITFTI

-376 SFDLDITLI
+376 SLDLDITLI